1 MNIYKVKNLITGQ
14 EFEFKSIPKIVE
26 KFGSIKGITEPN
38 LYYHFSTSKC
48 NKEEEFF
55 GGLCI
60 RKIVIN

>member
-14 EFEFKSIPKIVE
+14 KYEFRSIPKIVE
-26 KFGSIKGITEPN
+26 KFGTVKGITKYN

-55 GGLCI
+55 GGLRI